1 MQEKT
6 KDLCYWAA
14 QLYHTDRVPS
24 DVIYDLVLNSNSRLK
39 EVAQAKQLVGF
50 MLYNHFGFTLQQVAY
65 ELNLTNHS
73 TIIYWLD
80 KIQVQLRTNRRM
92 QYRYDFM
99 KDVLNGTQKEIIRPT
114 GTIAN
119 KNSLSEAD
127 MHFIKSTFTSGYS
140 ICYYA
145 DVLRK
150 NRQPIRDYMKFLSN
164 EIHIFEAPKIDK
176 FRHNTKTQSF
186 SIDY

>member
-1 MQEKT
+1 MKEET
-6 KDLCYWAA
+6 KNLCYWAA

-39 EVAQAKQLVGF
+39 EVSQARQLVGY
-50 MLYNHFGFTLQQVAY
+50 MLYNHFGYTLQGIAS
-65 ELNLTNHS
+65 EFNLLNHS
-73 TIIYWLD
+73 TILYWMD

-99 KDVLNGTQKEIIRPT
+99 KDVLNGTQKPIIRQST
-114 GTIAN
+114 SVIN
-119 KNSLSEAD
+119 KNILSQAD
-127 MHFIKSTFTSGYS
+127 MHFIKSTFTSGFS

-150 NRQPIRDYMKFLSN
+150 NRQPVRDYMRFLSKEN
-164 EIHIFEAPKIDK
+164 NIFEAPKIEK
-176 FRHNTKTQSF
+176 FRHTIKNQSQ

>member
-1 MQEKT
+1 MQENT
-6 KDLCYWAA
+6 KNLCYWAA
-14 QLYHTDRVPS
+14 QLYHTDRIPS
-24 DVIYDLVLNSNSRLK
+24 DKIFDLVLNSKSRLK

-50 MLYNHFGFTLQQVAY
+50 VLYNHFGFTLQQVAF

-99 KDVLNGTQKEIIRPT
+99 KDVLNGTQKEIVRNT
-114 GTIAN
+114 GNAVN
-119 KNSLSEAD
+119 KNILSEAD
-127 MHFIKSTFTSGYS
+127 MHFIKSTYTSGYS
-140 ICYYA
+140 ISYYA
-145 DVLRK
+145 DALRK
-150 NRQPIRDYMKFLSN
+150 NRHPVRDYMKFLSN
-164 EIHIFEAPKIDK
+164 EIHIFDAPKIDRFK
-176 FRHNTKTQSF
+176 HNIKAQSF

>member
-1 MQEKT
+1 MQETT
-6 KDLCYWAA
+6 KDLCYWSA

-24 DVIYDLVLNSNSRLK
+24 DVIYDRILNSKSRLK
-39 EVAQAKQLVGF
+39 EVAQAKQLVGY
-50 MLYNHFGFTLQQVAY
+50 MLYNHLGYTLQQVAY

-92 QYRYDFM
+92 QYRYDYM
-99 KDVLNGTQKEIIRPT
+99 KDVLRGEQKPIIRQSTSVP
-114 GTIAN
+114 N
-119 KNSLSEAD
+119 KNELSEAD
-127 MHFIKSTFTSGYS
+127 MQFMKSNFNNGYS
-140 ICYYA
+140 VSYYA

-150 NRQPIRDYMKFLSN
+150 NRQPVKSYLRFLLK
-164 EIHIFEAPKIDK
+164 EISIFSAPKIDR
-176 FRHNTKTQSF
+176 FRTSSIKSQ

>member
-1 MQEKT
+1 MQETT

-24 DVIYDLVLNSNSRLK
+24 DIIYDRILNSKSRLK
-39 EVAQAKQLVGF
+39 EVAQAKQLVGY
-50 MLYNHFGFTLQQVAY
+50 MLYNHLGYTLQQVAY

-92 QYRYDFM
+92 QYRYDYM
-99 KDVLNGTQKEIIRPT
+99 KDVLRGEQKEIIRQT
-114 GTIAN
+114 SNVAN
-119 KNSLSEAD
+119 RNELSEAD
-127 MHFIKSTFTSGYS
+127 MQFMKSNFNNGYS
-140 ICYYA
+140 VSYYA

-150 NRQPIRDYMKFLSN
+150 NRQPIKSYLRFLLK
-164 EIHIFEAPKIDK
+164 EISIFNAPKVDR
-176 FRHNTKTQSF
+176 FRTSGIKSQ

>member
-1 MQEKT
+1 MKEET
-6 KDLCYWAA
+6 KNLCYWAA

-24 DVIYDLVLNSNSRLK
+24 DVIYDRILNSKSRLK
-39 EVAQAKQLVGF
+39 EVAQAKQLVGYI
-50 MLYNHFGFTLQQVAY
+50 LYNHYSYTLQEVAY
-65 ELNLTNHS
+65 ELNLINHS

-80 KIQVQLRTNRRM
+80 KIQTQLRTNKRM

-99 KDVLNGTQKEIIRPT
+99 KDILAGKQREIVRSNVSVI
-114 GTIAN
+114 N
-119 KNSLSEAD
+119 KNILTDAD
-127 MHFIKSTFTSGYS
+127 MQFIKSTIRNKYS

-150 NRQPIRDYMKFLSN
+150 NRTPVRDYIRFLSK
-164 EIHIFEAPKIDK
+164 ELGIFDAPKIEK
-176 FRHNTKTQSF
+176 FRVTSFKTN